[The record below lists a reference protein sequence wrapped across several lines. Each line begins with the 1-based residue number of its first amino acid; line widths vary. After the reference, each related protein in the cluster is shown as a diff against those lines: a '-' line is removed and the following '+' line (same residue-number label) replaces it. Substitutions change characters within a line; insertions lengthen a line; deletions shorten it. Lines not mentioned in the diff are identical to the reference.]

1 MWSIPYSFG
10 LKAACLL
17 SIQRTTN
24 TLEKLHLD
32 GYFGGMNSQEKREGM
47 FSDKTALPSFS
58 VPFAWKS
65 LTFYCLSHAVTVAV
79 FSTLFQREEEG
90 EGVMAHGFVL

>member
-10 LKAACLL
+10 LNLKAACLL

-32 GYFGGMNSQEKREGM
+32 GYFGGMNSQEKRGMEGGDV
-47 FSDKTALPSFS
+47 FGQNSSSFFLLSFS
-58 VPFAWKS
+58 F
-65 LTFYCLSHAVTVAV
+65 CLEIVNILLPQSRRYGGRV
-79 FSTLFQREEEG
+79 
-90 EGVMAHGFVL
+90 